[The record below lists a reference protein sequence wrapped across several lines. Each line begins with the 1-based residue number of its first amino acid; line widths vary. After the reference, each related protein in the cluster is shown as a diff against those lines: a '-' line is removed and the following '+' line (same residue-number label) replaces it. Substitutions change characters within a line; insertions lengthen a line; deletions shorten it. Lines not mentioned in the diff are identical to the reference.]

1 MQEQTSLQAGDLAAA
16 VGLDDRPLNLTRPVG
31 ERDHRLGP
39 LDAPAQL
46 VEYGDYQCPFC
57 AQALPGVKGILSRD
71 GDRILFVFR
80 HFPLVS
86 QHPRA
91 WRAALAA
98 EAAGA
103 QGGFWPMHDHLL
115 GHQHELSDVELRAHA
130 RALGIDLAA
139 FERDLRDPALAER
152 VREDA
157 LSGLRSG
164 VLGTPTFF
172 VNGRRLEG
180 GFRPDEL
187 ESALALAI
195 RVPGSTRLGPR
206 ER

>member
-1 MQEQTSLQAGDLAAA
+1 VPMDQQTPLRVSDLAAA
-16 VGLDDRPLNLTRPVG
+16 VGLDDRPLHLTRPIG
-31 ERDHRLGP
+31 EKDHRLGP

-57 AQALPGVKGILSRD
+57 ADALPGVKRILLRHGD
-71 GDRILFVFR
+71 GILFVFR

-91 WRAALAA
+91 WRAAIAA

-103 QGGFWPMHDHLL
+103 QGRFWPMHAHLL
-115 GHQHELSDVELRAHA
+115 GNQHELSEEELRTHA
-130 RALGIDLAA
+130 RALGLDMTAY
-139 FERDLRDPALAER
+139 ERDLHDPQLTAR

-157 LSGLRSG
+157 LSGIQSG

-180 GFRPDEL
+180 GFKEGEL
-187 ESALALAI
+187 EAAVELATQ
-195 RVPGSTRLGPR
+195 VPG
-206 ER
+206 

>member
-1 MQEQTSLQAGDLAAA
+1 MQQQTPLQAGDVAAA
-16 VGLDDRPLNLTRPVG
+16 VGLDDRPLQLIRPVG
-31 ERDHRLGP
+31 EQDHRLGP

-57 AQALPGVKGILSRD
+57 AQALPGVKEILSRY
-71 GDRILFVFR
+71 GDRVLFVFR

-91 WRAALAA
+91 WRAALTA

-103 QGGFWPMHDHLL
+103 QDRFWPMHDHLL
-115 GHQHELSDVELRAHA
+115 GHQHDLSDEELATHA
-130 RALGIDLAA
+130 RALGLDMAA
-139 FERDLRDPALAER
+139 YERDLHDAELAAHI
-152 VREDA
+152 REDA

-187 ESALALAI
+187 EAAMERAI
-195 RVPGSTRLGPR
+195 RVGD
-206 ER
+206 

>member
-1 MQEQTSLQAGDLAAA
+1 MELQTPLRPGDLAAA
-16 VGLDDRPLNLTRPVG
+16 VGLDDRPLQLARPVS
-31 ERDHRLGP
+31 EQDHHLGP
-39 LDAPAQL
+39 LDAPGQL
-46 VEYGDYQCPFC
+46 VEYGDYQCAFC
-57 AQALPGVKGILSRD
+57 AQALPGVKDVLARYEGRV
-71 GDRILFVFR
+71 LFVFR

-98 EAAGA
+98 EACGT
-103 QGGFWPMHDHLL
+103 QGRFWPMHDHLL
-115 GHQHELSDVELRAHA
+115 THQHELSDDELRTHA
-130 RALGIDLAA
+130 RALGLDMTIY
-139 FERDLRDPALAER
+139 ERDHQDPELAQR

-157 LSGLRSG
+157 LSGLHSG

-187 ESALALAI
+187 ESAMELAI
-195 RVPGSTRLGPR
+195 RVPL
-206 ER
+206 

>member
-1 MQEQTSLQAGDLAAA
+1 MDAQTPLETADLAAA
-16 VGLDDRPLNLTRPVG
+16 VGLDDRPLQLSRPVA
-31 ERDHRLGP
+31 EQDHHLGP

-46 VEYGDYQCPFC
+46 VEYGDYECPFC
-57 AQALPGVKGILSRD
+57 ARALPGVRQILSRYA
-71 GDRILFVFR
+71 DRVLFVFR

-91 WRAALAA
+91 WRAALTA

-103 QGGFWPMHDHLL
+103 QGRFWAMHDHLL
-115 GHQHELSDVELRAHA
+115 GHQHELSDEELGTHA
-130 RALGIDLAA
+130 RALGLDMAA
-139 FERDLRDPALAER
+139 YERDLHDPALAGR

-157 LSGLRSG
+157 LSGLHSG

-187 ESALALAI
+187 EAAMDLAI
-195 RVPGSTRLGPR
+195 RVPG
-206 ER
+206 

>member
-1 MQEQTSLQAGDLAAA
+1 MDEQTPLRTGDLATA
-16 VGLDDRPLNLTRPVG
+16 VGLDDRPLHLTRPVG
-31 ERDHRLGP
+31 AEDHHLGP
-39 LDAPAQL
+39 LEAPAQL

-57 AQALPGVKGILSRD
+57 AQALPGVKTILSRY
-71 GDRILFVFR
+71 GDRVLFVFR

-91 WRAALAA
+91 WHAALAA

-103 QGGFWPMHDHLL
+103 QGRFWQMHDHLL
-115 GHQHELSDVELRAHA
+115 GNQHELSDEELRTHA
-130 RALGIDLAA
+130 RALGLDMSTY
-139 FERDLRDPALAER
+139 ERDLRDPELAQR

-157 LSGLRSG
+157 LSGLHSG

-187 ESALALAI
+187 EGAMELAI
-195 RVPGSTRLGPR
+195 RVPG
-206 ER
+206 

>member
-1 MQEQTSLQAGDLAAA
+1 MDEQTQLQAGDMAAA
-16 VGLDDRPLNLTRPVG
+16 VGLDDRPLHLTRPVD

-39 LDAPAQL
+39 LDAPARL

-57 AQALPGVKGILSRD
+57 AQALPGVRDLLSRYE
-71 GDRILFVFR
+71 GRVLFVFR

-91 WRAALAA
+91 WRAALTA

-103 QGGFWPMHDHLL
+103 QDRFWPMHDHLL
-115 GHQHELSDVELRAHA
+115 GHQHDLSDEELRTHA
-130 RALGIDLAA
+130 RALGLDMDAY
-139 FERDLRDPALAER
+139 ERDLHDPALAAR
-152 VREDA
+152 IREDA

-187 ESALALAI
+187 ESALELAC
-195 RVPGSTRLGPR
+195 RLPG
-206 ER
+206 